1 MRHFRLFVMLIGAT
15 VPLAAPAPAAAPAA
29 PAALRAAAEAGDSEA
44 QFALGE
50 AYRMG
55 RGVATDREIA
65 LGWYQRAAGQGHLGA
80 RDALGLLL
88 FARGDR
94 AQAMPLLEAAAD
106 RGDPRALY
114 FLATAH
120 FNGDFAA
127 RDWPLAYAQMSRAAA
142 TGFAPAKLSLIKMG
156 QYLLPADRAKADILL
171 ADTSRWIRPRANPAP
186 PPAPAPA
193 PRAQPPAPMPAPPPP
208 APSPPAKP
216 PAGNWRVQ
224 LGAYGSAARAEAG
237 WRVLIARTPALA
249 RLRHVIVPS
258 GAVQRLQADGLAGK
272 ADAEA
277 LCRTLHTAGGGCF
290 VVPPA

>member
-1 MRHFRLFVMLIGAT
+1 MRHIRLFALLLGMAIPSA
-15 VPLAAPAPAAAPAA
+15 APAAATAT
-29 PAALRAAAEAGDSEA
+29 PAALRTAAEAGDAEA

-55 RGVATDREIA
+55 RGVTTDREIA
-65 LGWYQRAAGQGHLGA
+65 LGWYRRAAAQGHLGA

-142 TGFAPAKLSLIKMG
+142 TGFPPAKLSLIKMG
-156 QYLLPADRAKADILL
+156 QYLLPADRAKADALL
-171 ADTSRWIRPRANPAP
+171 ADPTRWTKPRANPAP
-186 PPAPAPA
+186 PPAPAPT
-193 PRAQPPAPMPAPPPP
+193 PRTQPPTPAAPPVSAKPPPPPP
-208 APSPPAKP
+208 AKPA
-216 PAGNWRVQ
+216 AGTWRVQ
-224 LGAYGSAARAEAG
+224 LGAYGSAERAEAG
-237 WRVLIARTPALA
+237 WRVLTAKTPALA

-258 GAVQRLQADGLAGK
+258 GTIQRLQADGLADK
-272 ADAEA
+272 AEA
-277 LCRTLHTAGGGCF
+277 ESLCRTLHDKGGGCF
-290 VVPPA
+290 VVSL